1 MPDVTPEAVTAAA
14 AVHFRAMNDLIGRGR
29 TQETEEHI
37 ARVMLEAAAL
47 ADEQAS
53 QQHPAGMLELVWRDE
68 RGEEICRSTPVM
80 PGTRRIGIPIDAFC
94 ADLIPGGETSE

>member
-53 QQHPAGMLELVWRDE
+53 QRRPTGMLELVWRDE
-68 RGEEICRSTPVM
+68 RGEEIARCPRLH
-80 PGTRRIGIPIDAFC
+80 PGTERIAIPLSAQHC
-94 ADLIPGGETSE
+94 DLILGDDDA